1 MFYVYTTKQGGNTFA
16 ITDNF
21 HTPKKNTIGLT
32 NHCYYLNA
40 SIFIYFCKNG
50 SYTYI
55 IAY

>member
-40 SIFIYFCKNG
+40 CIFIYFCKNG